1 MVGNAELAKEYNYRP
16 QSKLS
21 ECQLDVNDQKAGR
34 HKRTGFNFNSPAAAA
49 RAPFKPPPRSLCVAS
64 LLLALHHHSTA
75 SRPGGGSQTG
85 LLKYRSCRCSMEGR
99 RRGSIADSYKRV

>member
-34 HKRTGFNFNSPAAAA
+34 HKRTGFNFNSPAAT

-64 LLLALHHHSTA
+64 LLLALSVITRQPLA
-75 SRPGGGSQTG
+75 LVVAARQA
-85 LLKYRSCRCSMEGR
+85 C
-99 RRGSIADSYKRV
+99 

>member
-34 HKRTGFNFNSPAAAA
+34 QKTGFNFSSPQHTP
-49 RAPFKPPPRSLCVAS
+49 APLLSLFVYVYLS
-64 LLLALHHHSTA
+64 LPLACRPHLTALH
-75 SRPGGGSQTG
+75 PGGG
-85 LLKYRSCRCSMEGR
+85 R
-99 RRGSIADSYKRV
+99 